1 MNDEQIRQLLQ
12 KLGIVLECPRCG
24 HKYDLEDISLRSYN
38 GSTYNLK
45 LVCNLCHTPV
55 TASIAIS
62 GDLKNI
68 AENFA
73 SLAPSAQKIFD
84 IAKPQSKKPARKLKI
99 TNDDILDMHQ
109 YLKEFD
115 GNFEK
120 IFEK

>member
-12 KLGIVLECPRCG
+12 RLGIVLECPRCG

-45 LVCNLCHTPV
+45 LVCNLCRTPV
-55 TASIAIS
+55 SASIAIS
-62 GDLKNI
+62 GDLKNL

-73 SLAPSAQKIFD
+73 SLAPSMQKAFD
-84 IAKPQSKKPARKLKI
+84 IAKPEIEKPITKSKI

-109 YLKEFD
+109 YLKDFN